1 MKYAENGQFDVA
13 CKGAL
18 KHIEEK
24 KYETKLKEDG
34 MNTIVFGG
42 ERRKKPE
49 VYCYL
54 ECMSVRKFYLPALT
68 LPSLTA

>member
-18 KHIEEK
+18 KQIEEK

-34 MNTIVFGG
+34 MNTIVFGREKG
-42 ERRKKPE
+42 EKSE
-49 VYCYL
+49 GCGISWYCLRYAVNDGK
-54 ECMSVRKFYLPALT
+54 VRAGK
-68 LPSLTA
+68 